1 MPIDE
6 TLKNCIIT
14 DCERCNKQIKLIR
27 GTVHRLYCY
36 DCLIVQ
42 IPFNIRLLDLKEE
55 EIDRLFIIIKRHLS
69 EYNGI

>member
-1 MPIDE
+1 MPIGE

-36 DCLIVQ
+36 DCLIVM

-55 EIDRLFIIIKRHLS
+55 EIDISFIIIKRNLS
-69 EYNGI
+69 